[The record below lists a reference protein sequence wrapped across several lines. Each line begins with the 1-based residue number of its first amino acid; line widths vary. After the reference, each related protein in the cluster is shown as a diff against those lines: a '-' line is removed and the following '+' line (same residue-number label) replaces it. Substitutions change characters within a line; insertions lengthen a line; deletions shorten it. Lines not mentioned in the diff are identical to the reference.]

1 MQSRLIA
8 EYPAVVNPNGE
19 IARSSQSVRSS
30 SSQRLNGS
38 RGTALASPAV
48 ITLLRGGHVDAQIWT
63 HRTSSG
69 GLVVTCYAETGV
81 VEGFA
86 THWRLFFKNESRRL
100 RRTLAGRQ
108 KLWAEVKENL
118 DVIQR
123 ALEAAEAA
131 HARGSA
137 VMSGVR
143 QQLFRAFSL
152 PVPVRNFM
160 VVDEEPYLVPLLE
173 TLHRERRFLTVLTD
187 THHARVYSV
196 GLNVAT
202 PIAEIGADIPK
213 HHRAAGETW
222 GKQQATIARHREDRI
237 RHYEDRVV
245 QEMERSWNEEHYEG
259 LILLGQKDVLAELRS
274 RLPSWLESKVAA
286 EMPHAFA
293 GRQLS
298 MTAKV
303 RRVLDE
309 MLRAHDA
316 RLVGDLKTR
325 FEEHRGVAS
334 GPQAVLDALRRGQV
348 GYPGY
353 VLLQSDAGQ
362 PASRCTKCESP
373 FAVTHERCPF
383 CGAACETLSLWQ
395 EILSVAHRHGVRIHF
410 VGDNP
415 LLAQCGGVAA
425 VLARDEPWPAAPA
438 VPTREPSRVPA

>member
-1 MQSRLIA
+1 M
-8 EYPAVVNPNGE
+8 N
-19 IARSSQSVRSS
+19 
-30 SSQRLNGS
+30 
-38 RGTALASPAV
+38 
-48 ITLLRGGHVDAQIWT
+48 AQIWT
-63 HRTSSG
+63 DRTFSG
-69 GLVVTCYAETGV
+69 GLVVTCYAQTGV

-86 THWRLFFKNESRRL
+86 THWRLYFKNESRRL
-100 RRTLAGRQ
+100 RRTLAGRP

-123 ALEAAEAA
+123 ALETAEAA
-131 HARGSA
+131 HARGAA

-143 QQLFRAFSL
+143 QQLFRVFSL
-152 PVPVRNFM
+152 PVSLRNFM
-160 VVDEEPYLVPLLE
+160 VVDEEPYLVPILE

-196 GLNVAT
+196 GFNVAT
-202 PIAEIGADIPK
+202 PIAEISADIPK

-237 RHYEDRVV
+237 RHYEDRIVR
-245 QEMERSWNEEHYEG
+245 EIERAWSEERYQG
-259 LILLGQKDVLAELRS
+259 LILLGQRDVLAELRT
-274 RLPSWLESKVAA
+274 RLPAWLVSRVSA
-286 EMPHAFA
+286 EMRHAFS

-298 MTAKV
+298 ITAKV

-325 FEEHRGVAS
+325 LEEHQGVAS

-373 FAVTHERCPF
+373 FAVRHESCPF
-383 CGAACETLSLWQ
+383 CGGTCETLSLWQ
-395 EILSVAHRHGVRIHF
+395 EILSVADRHGVRIHF

-415 LLAQCGGVAA
+415 VLAQYGGVAA
-425 VLARDEPWPAAPA
+425 VLARDEPWPVAEVPSAAA
-438 VPTREPSRVPA
+438 VPPREPSRVPA